1 MKQGAI
7 FLSKKANSL
16 SGQDGSITTLWQER
30 GYEFTTS
37 IVTLPLLVLKQVAW
51 QM

>member
-1 MKQGAI
+1 MQGAI
-7 FLSKKANSL
+7 FLSKKANLL
-16 SGQDGSITTLWQER
+16 SRKDESAITVWEER